1 MIKNI
6 NVKTRS
12 RSEFINI
19 TSDVQ
24 KIVKESGV
32 KSGVCYV
39 YVPHTTAGVTI
50 NEGADPSVV
59 RDIQVFFNKLVPHS
73 GDYMHMEG
81 NSDAHIK
88 TSIVGTS
95 QVIIIYDGKLLLGTW
110 QAIFFCEFDGARN
123 RTVNVKVVKDFPGIR
138 KAPV

>member
-12 RSEFINI
+12 RTEFVNI

-32 KSGVCYV
+32 KHGICYI

-59 RDIQVFFNKLVPHS
+59 RDMQVYFNKQVPHC
-73 GDYMHMEG
+73 GDYKHMEG

-88 TSIVGTS
+88 TSLVGPS
-95 QVIIIYDGKLLLGTW
+95 QTIIIDGGKLLLGTW
-110 QAIFFCEFDGARN
+110 QAIFFCEFDGARS
-123 RTVNVKVVKDFPGIR
+123 RRVNVKIISG
-138 KAPV
+138 

>member
-6 NVKTRS
+6 NIKTGS
-12 RSEFINI
+12 RTEFVNI
-19 TSDVQ
+19 TSEVR
-24 KIVKESGV
+24 KIVNESGV
-32 KSGVCYV
+32 KSGVCYI

-59 RDIQVFFNKLVPHS
+59 ADILSSLNNLIPHNAN
-73 GDYMHMEG
+73 YLHAEG

-88 TSIVGTS
+88 TYLVGSSET
-95 QVIIIYDGKLLLGTW
+95 VIIEGGKLLLGTW

-123 RTVNVKVVKDFPGIR
+123 RSVMVKVMEG
-138 KAPV
+138 

>member
-1 MIKNI
+1 MIKDI
-6 NVKTRS
+6 HVKTRS
-12 RSEFINI
+12 RTEFVNI

-32 KSGVCYV
+32 KSGTCHV

-59 RDIQVFFNKLVPHS
+59 RDMQVFLNKLVPHS

-88 TSIVGTS
+88 TSFIGSS
-95 QVIIIYDGKLLLGTW
+95 QAIIIDSGKLLLGTW
-110 QAIFFCEFDGARN
+110 QAVFFCEFDGARN
-123 RTVNVKVVKDFPGIR
+123 RRVNIKIISG
-138 KAPV
+138 

>member
-6 NVKTRS
+6 NVKTSKRT
-12 RSEFINI
+12 EFVNI

-32 KSGVCYV
+32 KSGVCHV

-59 RDIQVFFNKLVPHS
+59 RDMQVFFNKLVPHK

-88 TSIVGTS
+88 TSIVGPS
-95 QVIIIYDGKLLLGTW
+95 QVIIIDDGKLLLGTW

-123 RTVNVKVVKDFPGIR
+123 RRVNVKIISG
-138 KAPV
+138 

>member
-1 MIKNI
+1 MIKI
-6 NVKTRS
+6 IKVKTRS
-12 RSEFINI
+12 RTEFVNI
-19 TSDVQ
+19 TSEVQ
-24 KIVKESGV
+24 KIVKASGV
-32 KSGVCYV
+32 KSGTCLV

-59 RDIQVFFNKLVPHS
+59 RDMQVFFKRLVPHN

-88 TSIVGTS
+88 TSLVGPS
-95 QVIIIYDGKLLLGTW
+95 QMIIIDDGKLLLGTW

-123 RTVNVKVVKDFPGIR
+123 RRVNIKLISG
-138 KAPV
+138 